1 MSEMT
6 ARFSEIVGNANLLT
20 GDAIPEDYAHDEEL
34 TGPPQKPAYAAK
46 PATPEEVAQLLK
58 AASENGVPV
67 TARGSGCG
75 LSGAAR
81 PVEGGLL
88 ISFDRMN
95 KVLEVDTANQV
106 AVVQPGVALTD
117 LDAATADT
125 GLRYTVYPGELSS
138 SVGGNV
144 GTNAGGMRAVKYGVA
159 RHNVLG
165 LQAVLPTGEII
176 RTGGRMAK
184 VSTGYDLTQL
194 IIGSE
199 GTLALV
205 TEVIVKLHPR
215 LDHNASVLAPFAD
228 FDQVMAAVPKIL
240 ASGLAPDI
248 LEYIDNTSMAALI
261 STQNLELGIPDQI
274 RDSCEAYL
282 LVALENR
289 IADRLFE
296 DIQTVGEML
305 MELGAVD
312 AYVLEGGSARKL
324 IEAREKAFWAAKA
337 LGADDI
343 IDTVVPR
350 ASMPKFLSTARG
362 LAAAADG
369 AAVGCGHAGDGN
381 VHMAIACKDP
391 EKKKKLMTD
400 IFALAM
406 ELGGAISGEHGVGG
420 PKPAIS
426 SSWKTRSRSA
436 SCAVS
441 SRASIRRASSTQALS
456 SETPEHGQEPAGP
469 RPVIG
474 RPTGL
479 QVSSATSSWT
489 ARSAG
494 RQSRFPRICPVSPM
508 QRRSPLFIR
517 RLPVASR
524 HDVAC

>member
-215 LDHNASVLAPFAD
+215 
-228 FDQVMAAVPKIL
+228 
-240 ASGLAPDI
+240 
-248 LEYIDNTSMAALI
+248 
-261 STQNLELGIPDQI
+261 STTTP
-274 RDSCEAYL
+274 
-282 LVALENR
+282 
-289 IADRLFE
+289 
-296 DIQTVGEML
+296 
-305 MELGAVD
+305 
-312 AYVLEGGSARKL
+312 
-324 IEAREKAFWAAKA
+324 
-337 LGADDI
+337 
-343 IDTVVPR
+343 
-350 ASMPKFLSTARG
+350 
-362 LAAAADG
+362 
-369 AAVGCGHAGDGN
+369 
-381 VHMAIACKDP
+381 AC
-391 EKKKKLMTD
+391 
-400 IFALAM
+400 
-406 ELGGAISGEHGVGG
+406 
-420 PKPAIS
+420 
-426 SSWKTRSRSA
+426 
-436 SCAVS
+436 
-441 SRASIRRASSTQALS
+441 
-456 SETPEHGQEPAGP
+456 
-469 RPVIG
+469 
-474 RPTGL
+474 
-479 QVSSATSSWT
+479 
-489 ARSAG
+489 
-494 RQSRFPRICPVSPM
+494 SP
-508 QRRSPLFIR
+508 RSPTSTKSWR
-517 RLPVASR
+517 RCPRSSPAAWHLTSWSTLTTLRWPHSSPLR
-524 HDVAC
+524 TWS